1 MSAAEQLAD
10 AYLKGAA
17 DLRAAVAGMT
27 RDQLLAHPVAGKM
40 STLEVV
46 CHLADFEPI
55 FVERMK
61 RVIAF
66 DRPLLFVA
74 DENVFLKVLH
84 YQDRDAAEELTL
96 IDATR
101 GQMAKIIRKL
111 TPEQL
116 QRPGVHTEKG
126 LVTLEQVIRGATN
139 HIPHHLPFIIEKR
152 KALGV

>member
-1 MSAAEQLAD
+1 MLAD

-27 RDQLLAHPVAGKM
+27 REQLLARPIAGKM
-40 STLEVV
+40 STLEVI
-46 CHLADFEPI
+46 CHLADFEPV

-84 YQDRDAAEELTL
+84 YHDRDAAEELTL

-101 GQMAKIIRKL
+101 GQMARIIRKL
-111 TPEQL
+111 TPEQF
-116 QRPGVHTEKG
+116 QRPGIHTEKG
-126 LVTLEQVIRGATN
+126 LVTLEAVIRGATN
-139 HIPHHLPFIIEKR
+139 HIPHHLPFIAEKR